1 MWRRIER
8 FREYLEVSRAQEIAR
23 RLFVMNAFDGTL
35 TIMGVVIGAHFS
47 GVSNPRVVIV
57 AGIGGAVAMGIS
69 GVSGAYLAERAERK
83 RDLKKLEMAML
94 TKLGDTHFARAS
106 EFASLVVAFVDG
118 ISPAI
123 SAAILVTPYFFVP
136 KIEMDTAFYISLSLG
151 LAVLFSLGIF
161 LARISDERPLISGVQ
176 MIIIGIIT
184 IVIVSLL
191 SI

>member
-94 TKLGDTHFARAS
+94 TKLEDTHFARAS

-123 SAAILVTPYFFVP
+123 SAAILVIPYLFVP
-136 KIEMDTAFYISLSLG
+136 KIEMDTAFYISLFLG
-151 LAVLFSLGIF
+151 LAVLFSLGVF

-191 SI
+191 SM